1 MFITIKMLLKM
12 ELQNNIFDE
21 FKAAAD
27 GEEEV
32 PFKEQ
37 LWDRIESRLDEEPEQ
52 RRAFVPW
59 IKYMAASVVLLV
71 GTGIVWQLS
80 HDESTIPAT
89 EVVQHTKPVQTT
101 AVPVTGTDSGK
112 AVDQAQEK
120 TAIAMAPK
128 APATQ
133 HIIEK
138 RTENADQHVASSS
151 VTHSNTVSAPS
162 SVKAEQDPKDPL
174 KENTGTHI
182 AATTVADTIVPTLAK
197 TNVSHGQTN
206 NTLPAGSVSHKSFLF
221 NSVVIDESMD
231 VIPGAIVEL
240 KGTDQMV
247 LSDAEG
253 KFAIQV
259 PDSNAILVVKS
270 FGMEQQEVSLKR
282 LQSKW
287 ITLGNGSTAVEEV
300 TVYGTKLDPKT
311 YVGAISTVTA
321 KEIAKRPVSSIA
333 RFNKRQE
340 TSVEQLGKRPV
351 TSVASALDG
360 AAPGIQVTSGGGQPG
375 SSPDIMVRGM
385 GSISASSSPLIV
397 LDGAPYSGALNSINP
412 NDIEDLVI
420 LKDATTQAIYGARSA
435 NGVILVT
442 TKRGSGDEIKE
453 GNLFD
458 SIFKR
463 KNKHK
468 KDNAQ
473 TEAQQP
479 ARPEEASK
487 EEQPVNEEAYE
498 LYEENKFESPLNQP
512 LSTFSIDVDK
522 ASYANIRRFINS
534 GTKVPKDA
542 VRIEEMINYFSY
554 KYPQPEA
561 GKPFSIN
568 TEYSEAPWNP
578 QHRLLKIGLQGRII
592 PQDQIPPSNLVFLID
607 VSGSMNESNKL
618 PYVQKSMELL
628 TRQLRK
634 EDHVAI
640 VVYAGAAGLVLP
652 STPGDQ
658 KEKIMEAINRL
669 SAGGSTAGGAGIE
682 LAYKVAKEHYI
693 PNGNNRI
700 ILATDGDFN
709 VGASSDR
716 SMQELIEEKRKDNIF
731 LTCLGFGMGNYKDSK
746 MEILADKGNG
756 NYAYID
762 NLAEAQKT
770 LQQEFGATM
779 FAIAKDVKI
788 QIEFNPAL
796 VQSYRLIGYENRKLN
811 AEDFANDAI
820 DAGELGSGHTVTAL
834 YEIIPAGAAS
844 PYAVEGVDRRYTMV
858 TAERASKQSNE
869 LARVQF
875 RYKEPAADT
884 SKLMTQLIPNNV
896 IPAKMVSKDF
906 RLAASVAWFG
916 LQLRDSKLVPD
927 KSLNHI
933 ASFAKETID
942 RDNKEEKE
950 LVKLIEAAK

>member
-37 LWDRIESRLDEEPEQ
+37 LWERIESRLDEEPEK

-59 IKYMAASVVLLV
+59 VKYMAASVVLLV
-71 GTGIVWQLS
+71 GSGIVWQLS
-80 HDESTIPAT
+80 RDENTTPTT
-89 EVVQHTKPVQTT
+89 EVAQHTEQQQATKI
-101 AVPVTGTDSGK
+101 PVTDADSNK
-112 AVDQAQEK
+112 TATKSSK
-120 TAIAMAPK
+120 TAIIAVAPK
-128 APATQ
+128 AQ
-133 HIIEK
+133 VK
-138 RTENADQHVASSS
+138 QY
-151 VTHSNTVSAPS
+151 NTKTS
-162 SVKAEQDPKDPL
+162 
-174 KENTGTHI
+174 KENTGQHVAATSVKHSTLAQSEQANSVI
-182 AATTVADTIVPTLAK
+182 AA
-197 TNVSHGQTN
+197 N
-206 NTLPAGSVSHKSFLF
+206 PASNKAFLF
-221 NSVVIDESMD
+221 NSMVIDKDMEAIS
-231 VIPGAIVEL
+231 GAVVQL
-240 KGTDQMV
+240 KGTSKSV
-247 LSDAEG
+247 ISDDNG
-253 KFAIQV
+253 NFSIQV
-259 PDSNAILVVKS
+259 PDSNAILIVKT
-270 FGMEQQEVSLKR
+270 FGAETQEVSLKR

-287 ITLGNGSTAVEEV
+287 ITVGYNSTKVDEV
-300 TVYGTKLDPKT
+300 TVYGAKLDSRS

-321 KEIAKRPVSSIA
+321 KEIAKRPV
-333 RFNKRQE
+333 
-340 TSVEQLGKRPV
+340 
-351 TSVASALDG
+351 TSVAAALDG
-360 AAPGIQVTSGGGQPG
+360 AAPGVLVTKGGGQPG
-375 SSPDIMVRGM
+375 SNPDIMMRGM
-385 GSISASSSPLIV
+385 GSISSSSAPLIV
-397 LDGAPYSGALNSINP
+397 LDGAPYSGGLNSINP
-412 NDIEDLVI
+412 GDIKDLVV
-420 LKDATTQAIYGARSA
+420 LKDATSKAVYGARAA

-442 TKRGSGDEIKE
+442 TKRGEEEAIEE

-458 SIFKR
+458 NIFKR
-463 KNKHK
+463 KSKRK
-468 KDNAQ
+468 K
-473 TEAQQP
+473 TEASTEQKQP
-479 ARPEEASK
+479 AK
-487 EEQPVNEEAYE
+487 TEEQTDKKEQTSNEEAYE
-498 LYEENKFESPLNQP
+498 LFEENKFESPLNQP

-554 KYPQPEA
+554 KYPQPQA

-568 TEYSEAPWNP
+568 TEYSDAPWNP

-607 VSGSMNESNKL
+607 VSGSMSDPNKL

-652 STPGDQ
+652 STSGDQ
-658 KEKIMEAINRL
+658 KEKIMDAINRL
-669 SAGGSTAGGAGIE
+669 NAGGSTAGGAGIE
-682 LAYKVAKEHYI
+682 LAYKVAKENFI

-746 MEILADKGNG
+746 MELLADKGNG

-770 LQQEFGATM
+770 LQKEFGATM

-834 YEIIPAGAAS
+834 YEIIPKGVTS
-844 PYAVEGVDRRYTMV
+844 PYAVEGIARRYTTTV
-858 TAERASKQSNE
+858 ADNTFTQSNE

-875 RYKEPAADT
+875 RYKEPNEDT
-884 SKLMTQLIPNNV
+884 SKLMTQLIPNNLT
-896 IPAKMVSKDF
+896 PSKLMSKDF

-916 LQLRDSKLVPD
+916 LQLRNSKLVPD

-933 ASFAKETID
+933 ASFATEAID
-942 RDNKEEKE
+942 RDNKEETE
-950 LVKLIEAAK
+950 LVKLIEATK

>member
-37 LWDRIESRLDEEPEQ
+37 LWERIESRLDEEPEK

-59 IKYMAASVVLLV
+59 VKYMAASVVLLV
-71 GTGIVWQLS
+71 GSGIVWQLS
-80 HDESTIPAT
+80 RDENTTPAT
-89 EVVQHTKPVQTT
+89 EVAQHTVQQQPV
-101 AVPVTGTDSGK
+101 AVPAIDTNHKT
-112 AVDQAQEK
+112 VDEAAEK
-120 TAIAMAPK
+120 TTIAAAHKASASQYTAQAPK
-128 APATQ
+128 EHAGKHA
-133 HIIEK
+133 
-138 RTENADQHVASSS
+138 AFSS
-151 VTHSNTVSAPS
+151 VTDSIPVLAQTKVL
-162 SVKAEQDPKDPL
+162 AEQA
-174 KENTGTHI
+174 NS
-182 AATTVADTIVPTLAK
+182 TVTA
-197 TNVSHGQTN
+197 N
-206 NTLPAGSVSHKSFLF
+206 PASKGLLF
-221 NSVVIDESMD
+221 NSMVIDKEMEAIS
-231 VIPGAIVEL
+231 GAVVQL
-240 KGTDQMV
+240 KGTTKSAI
-247 LSDAEG
+247 SDDNG
-253 KFAIQV
+253 NFSIQV
-259 PDSNAILVVKS
+259 PDSNAVLIVS
-270 FGMEQQEVSLKR
+270 TFGAKTQEVSLKQ

-287 ITLGNGSTAVEEV
+287 ITVGYNSTEV
-300 TVYGTKLDPKT
+300 DEVVVYGTKLHRRT
-311 YVGAISTVTA
+311 NVGSVSTVTA
-321 KEIAKRPVSSIA
+321 KEIS
-333 RFNKRQE
+333 
-340 TSVEQLGKRPV
+340 KRPV
-351 TSVASALDG
+351 TSVAAALDG
-360 AAPGIQVTSGGGQPG
+360 AAPGVMVTSGGGQPG

-385 GSISASSSPLIV
+385 GSLSASSAPLIV

-412 NDIEDLVI
+412 DDIKDLVI
-420 LKDATTQAIYGARSA
+420 LKDATSKAVYGARAA
-435 NGVILVT
+435 NGVILIT
-442 TKRGSGDEIKE
+442 TKKGEKAGRSD

-458 SIFKR
+458 NIFKR
-463 KNKHK
+463 KSKRK
-468 KDNAQ
+468 K
-473 TEAQQP
+473 TEAPAEQQP
-479 ARPEEASK
+479 TRAEEHSDK
-487 EEQPVNEEAYE
+487 EEQTSNEESYE
-498 LYEENKFESPLNQP
+498 LFEENKFESPLNQP

-522 ASYANIRRFINS
+522 ASYANVRRFINS

-554 KYPQPEA
+554 QYPQPQA

-568 TEYSEAPWNP
+568 TEYSDAPWNP

-607 VSGSMNESNKL
+607 VSGSMSDPNKL

-652 STPGDQ
+652 STSGDQ
-658 KEKIMEAINRL
+658 KEKIMDAINRL
-669 SAGGSTAGGAGIE
+669 NAGGSTAGGAGIE
-682 LAYKVAKEHYI
+682 LAYKVAKENFI

-746 MEILADKGNG
+746 MELLADKGNG

-770 LQQEFGATM
+770 LQKEFGATM

-788 QIEFNPAL
+788 QIEFNPSL

-834 YEIIPAGAAS
+834 YEIIPKGVAS
-844 PYAVEGVDRRYTMV
+844 PYAVEGLARRYTSAIV
-858 TAERASKQSNE
+858 DSNLTQSNE

-875 RYKEPAADT
+875 RYKEPNEDA
-884 SKLMTQLIPNNV
+884 SKLMTQLIPNNLT
-896 IPAKMVSKDF
+896 PSKLMSKDF

-933 ASFAKETID
+933 ASFAKEAID
-942 RDNKEEKE
+942 KDNEEETE
-950 LVKLIEAAK
+950 LVELIEATE

>member
-1 MFITIKMLLKM
+1 M

-37 LWDRIESRLDEEPEQ
+37 LWSRIESRLDEEPEK

-59 IKYMAASVVLLV
+59 VRYMAASVVLLV
-71 GTGIVWQLS
+71 GSGIVWQLS
-80 HDESTIPAT
+80 RDENTTPAT
-89 EVVQHTKPVQTT
+89 EVAQHTTQQQATEILVTDADSNKTITEPSKTGII
-101 AVPVTGTDSGK
+101 AV
-112 AVDQAQEK
+112 
-120 TAIAMAPK
+120 APK
-128 APATQ
+128 APVKQYST
-133 HIIEK
+133 ETP
-138 RTENADQHVASSS
+138 TENTGQHVAATSAKHSTLVQSEQADKDPVKEHTNTHVASSYVTDSIS
-151 VTHSNTVSAPS
+151 VLAHATVQ
-162 SVKAEQDPKDPL
+162 AEQAN
-174 KENTGTHI
+174 NTI
-182 AATTVADTIVPTLAK
+182 AA
-197 TNVSHGQTN
+197 N
-206 NTLPAGSVSHKSFLF
+206 PASNKAFLF
-221 NSVVIDESMD
+221 NSVVIDKDMESIVGA
-231 VIPGAIVEL
+231 VIQL
-240 KGTDQMV
+240 KGTNQSVM
-247 LSDAEG
+247 SDDEG
-253 KFAIQV
+253 KFSMQV
-259 PDSNAILVVKS
+259 PDSNATLIVSS
-270 FGMEQQEVSLKR
+270 FGAKTKEINLRQLH
-282 LQSKW
+282 SKW
-287 ITLGNGSTAVEEV
+287 ITLGDNSTSLDEV
-300 TVYGTKLDPKT
+300 VVYGAKLDSRS
-311 YVGAISTVTA
+311 YVGAVSTVTA
-321 KEIAKRPVSSIA
+321 KEIAKRPV
-333 RFNKRQE
+333 
-340 TSVEQLGKRPV
+340 
-351 TSVASALDG
+351 TSVAAALDG
-360 AAPGIQVTSGGGQPG
+360 AAPGVLVTKGGGQPG
-375 SSPDIMVRGM
+375 SNPDIMVRGM
-385 GSISASSSPLIV
+385 GSLSASSAPLIV

-412 NDIEDLVI
+412 GDIKDLVI
-420 LKDATTQAIYGARSA
+420 LKDATSKAVYGARAA

-442 TKRGSGDEIKE
+442 TKRGEEDGIKD

-458 SIFKR
+458 NVFKR
-463 KNKHK
+463 KNKRK
-468 KDNAQ
+468 K
-473 TEAQQP
+473 TEAPTEQQP
-479 ARPEEASK
+479 PARAEEQAHK
-487 EEQPVNEEAYE
+487 EEQTRNEEAYE
-498 LYEENKFESPLNQP
+498 LFEENKFESPLNQP

-522 ASYANIRRFINS
+522 ASYANIRRFIIN
-534 GTKVPKDA
+534 GAKVPKDA

-568 TEYSEAPWNP
+568 TEYSDAPWNP

-607 VSGSMNESNKL
+607 VSGSMSDHNKL

-652 STPGDQ
+652 STSGDQ
-658 KEKIMEAINRL
+658 KEKIMDAINRL
-669 SAGGSTAGGAGIE
+669 NAGGSTAGGAGIE
-682 LAYKVAKEHYI
+682 LAYKVAKENFI

-770 LQQEFGATM
+770 LQKEFGSTM

-834 YEIIPAGAAS
+834 YEIIPKGVSS
-844 PYAVEGVDRRYTMV
+844 PYAVAAIDHRYT
-858 TAERASKQSNE
+858 TAVADSSLSQSNE

-875 RYKEPAADT
+875 RYKEPNEET
-884 SKLMTQLIPNNV
+884 SKLMTQLIPNNLT
-896 IPAKMVSKDF
+896 PAKLISKDF
-906 RLAASVAWFG
+906 RLAASVAWLG

-933 ASFAKETID
+933 ASFAKEAID
-942 RDNKEEKE
+942 KDNKEETE
-950 LVKLIEAAK
+950 LVKLIEATK

>member
-37 LWDRIESRLDEEPEQ
+37 LWERIESRLDEEPEK

-59 IKYMAASVVLLV
+59 VKYMAASVVLLV
-71 GTGIVWQLS
+71 GSGIVWQLS
-80 HDESTIPAT
+80 RDENTTPAT
-89 EVVQHTKPVQTT
+89 EVAQHTAQQQATEI
-101 AVPVTGTDSGK
+101 PVTDADSNK
-112 AVDQAQEK
+112 TVIKSSK
-120 TAIAMAPK
+120 TAIIAVAPK
-128 APATQ
+128 APVKQYNNETP
-133 HIIEK
+133 K
-138 RTENADQHVASSS
+138 ENTDQHVAA
-151 VTHSNTVSAPS
+151 T
-162 SVKAEQDPKDPL
+162 SVKHRTLAQSEQA
-174 KENTGTHI
+174 NSAI
-182 AATTVADTIVPTLAK
+182 AA
-197 TNVSHGQTN
+197 N
-206 NTLPAGSVSHKSFLF
+206 PASNKAFLF
-221 NSVVIDESMD
+221 NSMVIDKDMEAIS
-231 VIPGAIVEL
+231 GAVVQL
-240 KGTDQMV
+240 KGTSESV
-247 LSDAEG
+247 ISDDNG
-253 KFAIQV
+253 NFSIQV
-259 PDSNAILVVKS
+259 PDSNAILIVKT
-270 FGMEQQEVSLKR
+270 FGAETQEVSLKR

-287 ITLGNGSTAVEEV
+287 ITVGYNSTKVDEV
-300 TVYGTKLDPKT
+300 TVYGAKLDSRS
-311 YVGAISTVTA
+311 YVGAVSTVTA
-321 KEIAKRPVSSIA
+321 KEIAKRPV
-333 RFNKRQE
+333 
-340 TSVEQLGKRPV
+340 
-351 TSVASALDG
+351 TSVAAALDG
-360 AAPGIQVTSGGGQPG
+360 AAPGIMVTKGGGQPG
-375 SSPDIMVRGM
+375 SNPDIMVRGM
-385 GSISASSSPLIV
+385 GSISSSSAPLIV
-397 LDGAPYSGALNSINP
+397 LDGAPYSGGLNSINP
-412 NDIEDLVI
+412 ADIKDIVI
-420 LKDATTQAIYGARSA
+420 LKDATSKAVYGARAA

-442 TKRGSGDEIKE
+442 TKRGEEEVIEE

-458 SIFKR
+458 NIFKR
-463 KNKHK
+463 KSKRK
-468 KDNAQ
+468 K
-473 TEAQQP
+473 TEASTEQKQP
-479 ARPEEASK
+479 AK
-487 EEQPVNEEAYE
+487 TEEQTDKKEQTSNEEAYE
-498 LYEENKFESPLNQP
+498 LFEENKFESPLNQP

-542 VRIEEMINYFSY
+542 VRIEEMINYFAY
-554 KYPQPEA
+554 KYPQPQA

-568 TEYSEAPWNP
+568 TEYSDAPWNP

-607 VSGSMNESNKL
+607 VSGSMSDHNKL

-652 STPGDQ
+652 STSGDQ
-658 KEKIMEAINRL
+658 KEKIMDAINRL
-669 SAGGSTAGGAGIE
+669 NAGGSTAGGAGIE
-682 LAYKVAKEHYI
+682 LAYKVAKENFI

-746 MEILADKGNG
+746 MELLADKGNG

-770 LQQEFGATM
+770 LQKEFGATM

-834 YEIIPAGAAS
+834 YEIIPKGVSS
-844 PYAVEGVDRRYTMV
+844 PYAVEGIARRYT
-858 TAERASKQSNE
+858 TAVADSTLTQSNE

-875 RYKEPAADT
+875 RYKEPNEDT
-884 SKLMTQLIPNNV
+884 SKLMTQLIPNNLT
-896 IPAKMVSKDF
+896 PAKLMSKDF

-933 ASFAKETID
+933 ASFAKEAID
-942 RDNKEEKE
+942 KDNKEETE
-950 LVKLIEAAK
+950 LVKLIEATK

>member
-1 MFITIKMLLKM
+1 M

-37 LWDRIESRLDEEPEQ
+37 LWERIESRLDEEPEK

-59 IKYMAASVVLLV
+59 VKYMAASVVLLV
-71 GTGIVWQLS
+71 GSGIVWQLS
-80 HDESTIPAT
+80 RDENTTPAT
-89 EVVQHTKPVQTT
+89 EVAQHTAQQQATEI
-101 AVPVTGTDSGK
+101 PVTDADSNK
-112 AVDQAQEK
+112 TVIKSSK
-120 TAIAMAPK
+120 TAIIAVAPK
-128 APATQ
+128 APVKQYNNETP
-133 HIIEK
+133 K
-138 RTENADQHVASSS
+138 ENTDQHVAA
-151 VTHSNTVSAPS
+151 T
-162 SVKAEQDPKDPL
+162 SVKHRTLAQSEQA
-174 KENTGTHI
+174 NSAI
-182 AATTVADTIVPTLAK
+182 AA
-197 TNVSHGQTN
+197 N
-206 NTLPAGSVSHKSFLF
+206 PASNKAFLF
-221 NSVVIDESMD
+221 NSMVIDKDMEAIS
-231 VIPGAIVEL
+231 GAVVQL
-240 KGTDQMV
+240 KGTSESV
-247 LSDAEG
+247 ISDDNG
-253 KFAIQV
+253 NFSIQV
-259 PDSNAILVVKS
+259 PDSNAILIVKT
-270 FGMEQQEVSLKR
+270 FGAETQEVSLKR

-287 ITLGNGSTAVEEV
+287 ITVGYNSTKVDEV
-300 TVYGTKLDPKT
+300 TVYGAKLDSRS
-311 YVGAISTVTA
+311 YVGAVSTVTA
-321 KEIAKRPVSSIA
+321 KEIAKRPV
-333 RFNKRQE
+333 
-340 TSVEQLGKRPV
+340 
-351 TSVASALDG
+351 TSVAAALDG
-360 AAPGIQVTSGGGQPG
+360 AAPGIMVTKGGGQPG
-375 SSPDIMVRGM
+375 SNPDIMVRGM
-385 GSISASSSPLIV
+385 GSISSSSAPLIV
-397 LDGAPYSGALNSINP
+397 LDGAPYSGGLNSINP
-412 NDIEDLVI
+412 ADIKDIVI
-420 LKDATTQAIYGARSA
+420 LKDATSKAVYGARAA

-442 TKRGSGDEIKE
+442 TKRGEEEVIEE

-458 SIFKR
+458 NIFKR
-463 KNKHK
+463 KSKRK
-468 KDNAQ
+468 K
-473 TEAQQP
+473 TEASTEQKQP
-479 ARPEEASK
+479 AK
-487 EEQPVNEEAYE
+487 TEEQTDKKEQTSNEEAYE
-498 LYEENKFESPLNQP
+498 LFEENKFESPLNQP

-542 VRIEEMINYFSY
+542 VRIEEMINYFAY
-554 KYPQPEA
+554 KYPQPQA

-568 TEYSEAPWNP
+568 TEYSDAPWNP

-607 VSGSMNESNKL
+607 VSGSMSDHNKL

-652 STPGDQ
+652 STSGDQ
-658 KEKIMEAINRL
+658 KEKIMDAINRL
-669 SAGGSTAGGAGIE
+669 NAGGSTAGGAGIE
-682 LAYKVAKEHYI
+682 LAYKVAKENFI

-746 MEILADKGNG
+746 MELLADKGNG

-770 LQQEFGATM
+770 LQKEFGATM

-834 YEIIPAGAAS
+834 YEIIPKGVSS
-844 PYAVEGVDRRYTMV
+844 PYAVEGIARRYT
-858 TAERASKQSNE
+858 TAVADSTLTQSNE

-875 RYKEPAADT
+875 RYKEPNEDT
-884 SKLMTQLIPNNV
+884 SKLMTQLIPNNLT
-896 IPAKMVSKDF
+896 PAKLMSKDF

-933 ASFAKETID
+933 ASFAKEAID
-942 RDNKEEKE
+942 KDNKEETE
-950 LVKLIEAAK
+950 LVKLIEATK